1 MRKLLCLIALFSLT
15 ALPCAAMESATGNN
29 ICNNTESTARSS
41 TARTSAGSGIVPA
54 SGAEEVIGLINL
66 NYPGLERV
74 KAAAEAGKWN
84 NAAAALLDYYRT
96 RPEVKFDG
104 TGKGSFKARKSD
116 FESADDAMKHTFRVL
131 GGAKEFPNYGKN
143 INWEYWPVKDIE
155 IRVQL
160 HRMPWWK
167 SMGKAYRTSGDE
179 KYAKEWVYQ
188 FRDWVKKNP
197 YKPFVIDQHGT
208 VSSGTIDIDSPNECF
223 AWRPLEIGIRLL
235 RFPSWHSLF
244 IDSKHFTPDFLM
256 EFLSMLNYNMEVL
269 KGTYSPAGNHLIHQ
283 ALGTLAAGI
292 YFPEFKEAPQW
303 RRTAFDIFNR
313 EISRQVMPDGC
324 QIEFDPCYQFGV
336 VESYSDALKMAFD
349 NGYASE
355 FPAECRELTRRAAR
369 YYLDYTF
376 PDGTAPCFSDY
387 RRDHKYQIG
396 FAELFPED
404 KELQWFASDG
414 KKGTIPSYTS
424 VGYPA
429 TGFYTF
435 RSGWGKDATVMA
447 FKATERGMWHAQPD
461 FGTFEIWAG
470 GKVLLPDAGCYTYSG
485 DEETELWRA
494 HFKETRQHN
503 ALTLDDRNYDDP
515 KPKVILWRPGSVA
528 AGRMT
533 VSDAVNVS
541 GGATLS
547 GSAAFEVDG
556 DSPMVSVEHEA
567 YAGLTRRRSI
577 AFIDGKYFLVA
588 DQVNGPATG
597 RLSLRFGMGAS
608 KPKVSDLSGGK
619 TSNAVTIGTIFATTY
634 REDDKVGFRMVTTA
648 PSGSSIRT
656 ESDWFSTRYKVKTP
670 RDLVVIDTPRDNSQ
684 GIQTYVTLICPFTNG
699 RTPDIRISSVKSV
712 AGQLS
717 VSVRIDGKI
726 RTVDFP
732 AME

>member
-1 MRKLLCLIALFSLT
+1 MRNSLCLIALFSLT
-15 ALPCAAMESATGNN
+15 ALPCAAMESV
-29 ICNNTESTARSS
+29 STSGV
-41 TARTSAGSGIVPA
+41 TAEMCSAGNASAVNRAADSGIVAA
-54 SGAEEVIGLINL
+54 SGAEKVIGLINL
-66 NYPGLERV
+66 DYPGLEKV
-74 KAAAEAGKWN
+74 KAAAETGKWN
-84 NAAAALLDYYRT
+84 KAAAALLDYYRS
-96 RPEVKFDG
+96 RPELKFDA

-116 FESADDAMKHTFRVL
+116 FESADDAMQHTFRVL
-131 GGAKEFPNYGKN
+131 GGAKEYPNYGKN
-143 INWEYWPVKDIE
+143 INWEYWPEKDIE

-167 SMGKAYRTSGDE
+167 SMGKAYRTTGNE

-188 FRDWVKKNP
+188 FRDWTEKNP

-208 VSSGTIDIDSPNECF
+208 VSSGTIDINSPNECF

-235 RFPSWHSLF
+235 RFPSWMSLF
-244 IDSKHFTPDFLM
+244 IDSKHFTPDFLL

-292 YFPEFKEAPQW
+292 YFPEFKDAPQW
-303 RRTAFDIFNR
+303 RKTAFDIFNR

-336 VESYSDALKMAFD
+336 VKSYSDALRMAFD

-369 YYLDYTF
+369 YYLDYTY

-387 RRDHKYQIG
+387 RRDHKYRID
-396 FAELFPED
+396 FADLFPED
-404 KELQWFASDG
+404 KELLWFATDG
-414 KKGTIPSYTS
+414 KKGTMPSYTS
-424 VGYPA
+424 LGYPD

-485 DEETELWRA
+485 DEETEWWRA

-515 KPKVILWRPGSVA
+515 QPKVILWWPDGTAS
-528 AGRMT
+528 G
-533 VSDAVNVS
+533 VNCS
-541 GGATLS
+541 
-547 GSAAFEVDG
+547 F
-556 DSPMVSVEHEA
+556 PMVSVEHEA

-577 AFIDGKYFLVA
+577 AFIEGKYFIVA

-608 KPKVSDLSGGK
+608 KPEVSDLSGDKANDAAAMASIKSGIGS
-619 TSNAVTIGTIFATTY
+619 SNGGIGSSNGGVMAGTVFATTY
-634 REDDKVGFRMVTTA
+634 REDEKVGFRMVTTA

-656 ESDWFSTRYKVKTP
+656 ESDWFSIKYKEKIA
-670 RDLVVIDTPRDNSQ
+670 RDIIIIDTPRGYSE
-684 GIQTYVTLICPFTNG
+684 GIQTYVTLICPFTDG
-699 RTPDIRISSVKSV
+699 RTPDIRISSVKPTE
-712 AGQLS
+712 GKLS
-717 VSVRIDGKI
+717 VSVSIDGKI